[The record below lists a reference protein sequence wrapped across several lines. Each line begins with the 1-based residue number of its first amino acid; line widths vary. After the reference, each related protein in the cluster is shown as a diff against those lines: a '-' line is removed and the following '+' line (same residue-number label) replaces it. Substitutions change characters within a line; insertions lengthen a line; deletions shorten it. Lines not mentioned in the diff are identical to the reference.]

1 MDAAIFHLINE
12 QWTTPVLDL
21 FMAIMSDSEIW
32 KPFLILVAVAAAI
45 FGGFKARTCLICI
58 LFILLIAEQVT
69 GALKMAVDR
78 RRPKQIESVRMV
90 QLVKA
95 RPAFLK
101 AFHQPTIRYSDQTDR
116 NPARSGPSFPSGHT
130 TNNTVIAVCLTL
142 FYPRRG
148 SFYWIVTLII
158 GYSRI
163 YLGAHWPSDVFATFF
178 LAVGETFLILAVLEL
193 LWRVVAARSLPRL
206 FEAHPSLLA

>member
-69 GALKMAVDR
+69 GALKTAVDR
-78 RRPKQIESVRMV
+78 RRPKQIESVRMF
-90 QLVKA
+90 QFVKA

-101 AFHQPTIRYSDQTDR
+101 AFQIKRIGIRRARALLFRPGIRQTI
-116 NPARSGPSFPSGHT
+116 P
-130 TNNTVIAVCLTL
+130 
-142 FYPRRG
+142 
-148 SFYWIVTLII
+148 
-158 GYSRI
+158 
-163 YLGAHWPSDVFATFF
+163 
-178 LAVGETFLILAVLEL
+178 
-193 LWRVVAARSLPRL
+193 
-206 FEAHPSLLA
+206 

>member
-1 MDAAIFHLINE
+1 
-12 QWTTPVLDL
+12 
-21 FMAIMSDSEIW
+21 MAIMSDSEIW

-69 GALKMAVDR
+69 GALKTAVDR

>member
-69 GALKMAVDR
+69 GALKTAVDR